1 MPPVIPGHGA
11 LEPRSSPVHRPNMDL
26 IHAGYIV
33 FTYRNSRPE
42 TLGVGRVGPG
52 RGGERVFV
60 VARSAK
66 RGRSCRCGR
75 SSIQLPHSVR
85 CVCAAVIFR
94 NIKSGFGGEGRGGGR
109 EGEGREREI

>member
-1 MPPVIPGHGA
+1 MPPVLPGHGA

-26 IHAGYIV
+26 IHARYIV

-94 NIKSGFGGEGRGGGR
+94 NIKSGFGGEGRGG
-109 EGEGREREI
+109 EREI